1 MLTHS
6 CMQVTCD
13 ENFKIG
19 FNRVYDRNLA
29 NGLRKIYKTH
39 EHLFEGLQDKGA
51 YQLDLAAN
59 CKTIRD
65 FDDAITRVS
74 FGWPSVDAYYA
85 GETPVSTVLNAV
97 IIVLKPARS
106 KSALYPGSNSY
117 AMKKDAYAWST
128 LDACRASGP

>member
-1 MLTHS
+1 
-6 CMQVTCD
+6 MQVTCD

-29 NGLRKIYKTH
+29 NGLRKIYKSH

-106 KSALYPGSNSY
+106 KISPLSWIQFIRHEGCRCVVPSRCLPCKWALTFSE
-117 AMKKDAYAWST
+117 MH
-128 LDACRASGP
+128 

>member
-29 NGLRKIYKTH
+29 NGLRKIYKNH

-106 KSALYPGSNSY
+106 KSALYPGSSSY
-117 AMKKDAYAWST
+117 AMKDADAWFT

>member
-1 MLTHS
+1 MLTIC

-13 ENFKIG
+13 DNFKIG
-19 FNRVYDRNLA
+19 FNQVYDRNLA
-29 NGLRKIYKTH
+29 NGLRKIYKAH

-85 GETPVSTVLNAV
+85 GETPVSTDLIAAINL
-97 IIVLKPARS
+97 LKPVRS
-106 KSALYPGSNSY
+106 KL
-117 AMKKDAYAWST
+117 
-128 LDACRASGP
+128 ASVS

>member
-29 NGLRKIYKTH
+29 NGLRKIYKNH

-117 AMKKDAYAWST
+117 AMKDADAWST
-128 LDACRASGP
+128 LDACRATGP